1 MKTACVFCGSAE
13 GNNSQFVEQAR
24 MLGKLMAAK
33 KIGLV
38 YGGSQLGIM
47 GAVANSCLTHGGDV
61 TGVIPNFLA
70 SKEIAHTGVTKLIR
84 VESMHERKTIMSQLS
99 EGFIAL
105 PGGFGTLE
113 ELCEILTWRQLGLI
127 HAPVGILNT
136 SGYYDYLHR
145 LFAHMTVN
153 GLLKKANFDF
163 VIWETDPERLL
174 ENMVAAH
181 DDLNTKK
188 QSDLGKT

>member
-13 GNNSQFVEQAR
+13 GNNSQFVQQAE
-24 MLGKLMAAK
+24 MLGRLMAAK
-33 KIGLV
+33 EIGLI
-38 YGGSQLGIM
+38 YGGSQIGIM
-47 GAVANSCLTHGGDV
+47 GAVANSCLKHSGQV

-70 SKEIAHTGVTKLIR
+70 SKEIAHTGVTELIR

-136 SGYYDYLHR
+136 SGYYDYLHQ

-174 ENMVAAH
+174 EKMTAAH
-181 DDLNTKK
+181 QDISTKN
-188 QSDLGKT
+188 QSDLDKT

>member
-1 MKTACVFCGSAE
+1 MKSLCVFCGSAE
-13 GNNSQFVEQAR
+13 GKDPQFVAQAQI
-24 MLGKLMAAK
+24 LGKLMASRN
-33 KIGLV
+33 IELI
-38 YGGSQLGIM
+38 YGGSQIGIM
-47 GAVANSCLTHGGDV
+47 GAVANSCMRASGKV

-127 HAPVGILNT
+127 HAPIGILNT
-136 SGYYDYLHR
+136 NGYYDYLHQ

-153 GLLKKANFDF
+153 GLLKKVNFDF
-163 VIWETDPERLL
+163 VIWETDPARLL
-174 ENMVAAH
+174 DKMVGAASE
-181 DDLNTKK
+181 LSARKPSGLSK
-188 QSDLGKT
+188 S

>member
-1 MKTACVFCGSAE
+1 MKSVCVFCGSAE
-13 GNNSQFVEQAR
+13 GKNPQFVEQAQI
-24 MLGKLMAAK
+24 LGKLLAK
-33 KIGLV
+33 NSIELI
-38 YGGSQLGIM
+38 YGGSQIGIM
-47 GAVANSCLTHGGDV
+47 GAVANSCLSASGRV

-70 SKEIAHTGVTKLIR
+70 SKEIAHTGVSKLIR

-127 HAPVGILNT
+127 HAPIGILNT
-136 SGYYDYLHR
+136 NGYYDYLHQ

-153 GLLKKANFDF
+153 GLLKKVNFDV
-163 VIWETDPERLL
+163 VIWETDPTRLL
-174 ENMVAAH
+174 DKMVAAASE
-181 DDLNTKK
+181 LSARKPSGLSK
-188 QSDLGKT
+188 S